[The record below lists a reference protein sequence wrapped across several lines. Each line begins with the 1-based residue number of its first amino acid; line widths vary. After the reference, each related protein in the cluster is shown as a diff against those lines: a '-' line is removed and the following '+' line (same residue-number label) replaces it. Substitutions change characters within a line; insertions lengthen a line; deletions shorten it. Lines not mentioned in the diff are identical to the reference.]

1 MDADS
6 NPTFNKIPGALVVG
20 QQKVRNETDQS
31 DAVIL
36 VYDLPDMA
44 AVSSEITSGQG
55 KNALLKIKKLKTS
68 SAQKF

>member
-1 MDADS
+1 
-6 NPTFNKIPGALVVG
+6 VG

-55 KNALLKIKKLKTS
+55 KNALLKIN
-68 SAQKF
+68 KFGPKI